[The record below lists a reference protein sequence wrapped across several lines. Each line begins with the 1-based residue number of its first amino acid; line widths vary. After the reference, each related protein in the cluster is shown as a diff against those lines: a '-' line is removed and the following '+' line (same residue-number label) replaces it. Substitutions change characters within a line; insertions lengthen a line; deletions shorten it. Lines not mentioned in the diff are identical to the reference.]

1 MMESTKLFS
10 HYFEPHVM
18 TRNHNVARNYDGGVM
33 EDLEG
38 NLSIF
43 THPGRLWG
51 EGKKRSLSLEEIKA
65 AQTYILLNCVEV
77 EPFVSMYIQRL
88 QEELPNL
95 SQDQINES
103 LETCFAIW
111 FKEYVRCNHIENQFL
126 CSLAHGPLISAKCY
140 PVYFVNGYKFHTEC
154 HGSARSTINSGVCI
168 SDPNVGDYYGRIQ
181 EIIQL
186 EYRKEP
192 LKQTVLFK
200 CEWFDPTVNVGV
212 KEHNQYKLVDV
223 NHRRRF
229 NKYEP
234 FILAMQAT
242 QVCYVPYPSTKKDK
256 DDWVAVLKV
265 KPRDVIE
272 LPDEAITSTPEP
284 TLPFQ
289 VEEVE
294 VHLIDM
300 NFTTD
305 ENIILHDPNGDVI
318 EMVEPINDG
327 LLIENQ
333 EFEEESSE
341 DEYETEDENEEDD
354 EEEFEEETDDD
365 YCVDNALLYFY

>member
-1 MMESTKLFS
+1 
-10 HYFEPHVM
+10 
-18 TRNHNVARNYDGGVM
+18 
-33 EDLEG
+33 
-38 NLSIF
+38 
-43 THPGRLWG
+43 
-51 EGKKRSLSLEEIKA
+51 
-65 AQTYILLNCVEV
+65 
-77 EPFVSMYIQRL
+77 MYIQRL

>member
-1 MMESTKLFS
+1 M
-10 HYFEPHVM
+10 H
-18 TRNHNVARNYDGGVM
+18 
-33 EDLEG
+33 
-38 NLSIF
+38 
-43 THPGRLWG
+43 
-51 EGKKRSLSLEEIKA
+51 
-65 AQTYILLNCVEV
+65 
-77 EPFVSMYIQRL
+77 IQRL
-88 QEELPNL
+88 QEEFSNL

-111 FKEYVRCNHIENQFL
+111 FKEYVQCNHIENQFL
-126 CSLAHGPLISAKCY
+126 RSLAHGPLISAKCY
-140 PVYFVNGYKFHTEC
+140 PVYFVNRYKFHTEC

-168 SDPNVGDYYGRIQ
+168 SNPNIGDYYGQIQ

-186 EYRKEP
+186 EYCEEP

-234 FILAMQAT
+234 FILVIQVT
-242 QVCYVPYPSTKKDK
+242 QVCYMPYPSMKKDK
-256 DDWVAVLKV
+256 DDWVAILKV

-272 LPDEAITSTPEP
+272 LPDEAITLTPEL

-294 VHLIDM
+294 VHSIDM

-333 EFEEESSE
+333 EFEDESSE
-341 DEYETEDENEEDD
+341 DEYETEDENEEED

-365 YCVDNALLYFY
+365 